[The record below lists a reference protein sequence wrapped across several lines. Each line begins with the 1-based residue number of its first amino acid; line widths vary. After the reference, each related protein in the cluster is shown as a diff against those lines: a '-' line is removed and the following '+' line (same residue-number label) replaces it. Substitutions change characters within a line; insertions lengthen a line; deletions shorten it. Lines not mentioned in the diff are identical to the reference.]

1 METES
6 KYLKQIRDELKKKNG
21 DTGHSLYND
30 SNAKAKYLRDIAKEI
45 QKFDVDGG
53 GGIFLVNGT
62 FKEEALPYDNF
73 TSDKSI
79 IITTDKTSAEI
90 QAAYNEGKL
99 VILKSPFTYSV
110 NPSNKEIFIYS
121 RGLFYSVPTIQYFHP
136 DTKYNYFYQFK
147 FMAKSSNE
155 FYSGR
160 NLLGC
165 FVVGDS
171 GPEILPYVTDD
182 DNGKIL
188 QVVNGKWTA
197 VTANLESHELH
208 GAITSEAESNNGIV
222 SNSINGTYTVV
233 EDGGES

>member
-45 QKFDVDGG
+45 HKFDVDGG
-53 GGIFLVNGT
+53 GDIFLVNGT
-62 FKEEALPYDNF
+62 FKEEVLPYDNF

-90 QAAYNEGKL
+90 QAAYDAGKL
-99 VILKSPFTYSV
+99 VILKAPYEYRV
-110 NPSNKEIFIYS
+110 NPSQELFVYS
-121 RGLFYSVPTIQYFHP
+121 RSLFYSVPTMHHYRTE
-136 DTKYNYFYQFK
+136 TKYNYFYQYK

-208 GAITSEAESNNGIV
+208 GAITSDAESNNGIV